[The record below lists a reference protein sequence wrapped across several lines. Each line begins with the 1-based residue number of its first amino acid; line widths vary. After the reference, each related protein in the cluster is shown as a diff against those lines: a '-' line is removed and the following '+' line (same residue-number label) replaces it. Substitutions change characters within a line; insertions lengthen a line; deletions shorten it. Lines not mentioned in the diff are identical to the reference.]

1 MRRWRTWLTWRP
13 ALRIA
18 RREAV
23 RAKGRSALVLVMIAL
38 PVLAVVA
45 ADVLSRTAAVTTVE
59 GLDRQLGR
67 SDAMVR
73 WNGDLSPVDQSP
85 TLDTYGTR
93 ASATAGL
100 PRPTGRTIT
109 DVLPGARVVA
119 IDTGQV
125 AVRTRAGV
133 SRPAA
138 LEVDGRRPLTRG
150 LFDLQSGRY
159 PRGTGEVAVTP
170 RLAARGFGVGST
182 LRYDDGSVASV
193 VGLVEPTSST
203 NANLVLGLP
212 GTLPLAATDPMEPG
226 HRSWL
231 VALPGGVSWSDVRA
245 LNARGLQVLSRQVV
259 EHPPAA
265 SQVTMR
271 ASSNGLT
278 SSQLAVV
285 GMIVAMALLEVVLL
299 AGPAF
304 AVGAR
309 RQERSLALIAST
321 GGTPRD
327 VGRVV
332 LASGVVLGLAAA
344 MIGALGGIGVAWLAE
359 PFVQRVSSRP
369 FGPFEVAWRDVAVIA
384 ACGLLSALL
393 AAVAPAV
400 MAARQDVVAV
410 LAGRRGRARRP
421 RWSPVA
427 GAVLLGLGVLSAVA
441 GARRTGIGEATIA
454 GSAILAVLGMVLLV
468 PLVVSQLGR
477 GSARLALPLRFA
489 MRDAARQRGRTAP
502 AVAAVGAVVAGVV
515 ALGIGAA
522 SDNAQNR
529 ATYAPRAPLGVGV
542 VTSYSPPQD
551 GQDPWPR
558 LARSITAQLPG
569 ARVQV
574 VHGLPEAAPSPSAPT
589 LQRQLTVDPVGAGRF
604 TASFSNW
611 LGSAFLVGRPGL
623 RALGLHVPAADLA
636 RAEAVLARGGVVVLG
651 QAPAEV
657 HTVTATVGEFD
668 PEGGPGP
675 ADGRQWRFPA
685 TLLVVSGT
693 TLPTQAVVSP
703 AVARITGFPVVTSS
717 LLVRGVP
724 IDQASEDAVNEAVQ
738 GVDPNASLYV
748 ERGFHDSS
756 TSVALL
762 VLGLLGAV
770 LVLGGTLT
778 ATFLALSDA
787 RPDFATMGA
796 VGAGPRTRRLVA
808 SSYALAIG
816 LVGAVLGAV
825 VGAVPGIAVTYP
837 LTSHRWLVGTTDAQG
852 KAIPDHF
859 LDVPWLLVGVVVI
872 GLPLLSAVIVALAT
886 RSRLPMV
893 SRLS

>member
-1 MRRWRTWLTWRP
+1 MTRWRTWRP

-23 RAKGRSALVLVMIAL
+23 RAKGRSALVLVMIVI
-38 PVLAVVA
+38 PVLAVVG
-45 ADVLSRTAAVTTVE
+45 ADVLGRTADVTTVE
-59 GLDRQLGR
+59 GLDRQLG
-67 SDAMVR
+67 SADAVVR
-73 WNGDLSPVDQSP
+73 WNGDQSPVDQSP

-93 ASATAGL
+93 RNATSEL
-100 PRPTGRTIT
+100 PRPTARTIT
-109 DVLPGARVVA
+109 DALPAAHIVTV
-119 IDTGQV
+119 DTGQV

-133 SRPAA
+133 SRPEAME
-138 LEVDGRRPLTRG
+138 LDGRRRVTRG
-150 LFDLQSGRY
+150 LLDLRSGRY
-159 PRGTGEVAVTP
+159 PRTAGEVAVSA
-170 RLAARGFGVGST
+170 RLAARGFDIGST
-182 LRYDDGSVASV
+182 LRYDGGGRARV
-193 VGLVEPTSST
+193 VGLVEPTTST
-203 NANLVLGLP
+203 RAIFLLGLP
-212 GTLPLAATDPMEPG
+212 GTLPLETSVTDAPG
-226 HRSWL
+226 LRSWL
-231 VALPGGVSWSDVRA
+231 VSVPGGVSWSDVRA
-245 LNARGLQVLSRQVV
+245 LNGHGLQVLSRSVV
-259 EHPPAA
+259 ERPPPS

-271 ASSNGLT
+271 SSSTGLT
-278 SSQLAVV
+278 SSQLAVLA
-285 GMIVAMALLEVVLL
+285 MIVAMALLEVVLL

-309 RQERSLALIAST
+309 RQERSLALVAST

-327 VGRVV
+327 VRRVV

-344 MIGALGGIGVAWLAE
+344 AIGAVCGIGIAWLTQ
-359 PFVQRVSSRP
+359 PFVQRVSSQP
-369 FGPFEVAWRDVAVIA
+369 FGPFQVAWRDVIAIA

-410 LAGRRGRARRP
+410 LGGRRGRTTRP

-427 GAVLLGLGVLSAVA
+427 GAVLLGCGVLSAVA

-454 GSAILAVLGMVLLV
+454 GSAILSVLGMVLLV

-477 GSARLALPLRFA
+477 GSGRLPLPLRFA
-489 MRDAARQRGRTAP
+489 ARDAARQRGRTAP

-522 SDNAQNR
+522 SDNAANR
-529 ATYAPRAPLGVGV
+529 ATYEPRAPLGVGV
-542 VTSYSPPQD
+542 VTSYTPPQD
-551 GQDPWPR
+551 GQDPWAR
-558 LARSITAQLPG
+558 LARGVSAQLPG
-569 ARVQV
+569 ARLQV
-574 VHGLPEAAPSPSAPT
+574 VRGLPDAAPSPSDPA
-589 LQRQLTVDPVGAGRF
+589 LQRQLTLDPVGVHGPV
-604 TASFSNW
+604 TASYSNW
-611 LGSAFLVGRPGL
+611 LGSALLVGGPGL
-623 RALGLHVPAADLA
+623 RALGLHLSAVDLA
-636 RAEAVLARGGVVVLG
+636 RAEAVLARGGVVLLG
-651 QAPAEV
+651 QAPAHV
-657 HTVTATVGEFD
+657 RAVTATVGEFD
-668 PEGGPGP
+668 PTGAPGP
-675 ADGRQWRFPA
+675 SDGRHWRFPA
-685 TLLVVSGT
+685 TQLVVPGT
-693 TLPTQAVVSP
+693 TLPAQAVVSP
-703 AVARITGFPVVTSS
+703 AVARLTGYPVVTTS
-717 LLVRGVP
+717 LLVRGVT
-724 IDQASEDAVNEAVQ
+724 IDQASEDAINEAAQ
-738 GVDPNASLYV
+738 SVDPNASLYV

-816 LVGAVLGAV
+816 LVGAVLGAL

-837 LTSHRWLVGTTDAQG
+837 LTSHRWLGDATDAQG
-852 KAIPDHF
+852 RAIPDHF
-859 LDVPWLLVGVVVI
+859 LAVPWVLVGVVVI
-872 GLPLLSAVIVALAT
+872 GLPLLSAVIVAVAT